1 MSQSQE
7 IKSIRIQKS
16 PCASCMNERSE
27 LCRRSAECE
36 AYHKWAKEY
45 RELREKR
52 QK

>member
-45 RELREKR
+45 RERREKR